1 MCLETECV
9 QGAVLSVDTAKRHI
23 RVTSGTETV
32 VSPLRTWLD
41 PETNSP
47 VVDVFSLFDA
57 FEVLAVEPYMSVIVF
72 VDHSL
77 GEESGD
83 EDGADGFQA
92 VVGRACG
99 DRVAVVSAFLF
110 ISS

>member
-1 MCLETECV
+1 M
-9 QGAVLSVDTAKRHI
+9 
-23 RVTSGTETV
+23 
-32 VSPLRTWLD
+32 
-41 PETNSP
+41 
-47 VVDVFSLFDA
+47 FSLFDA
-57 FEVLAVEPYMSVIVF
+57 FEVLAVEPYVSVIVF

-77 GEESGD
+77 GEESDD
-83 EDGADGFQA
+83 EVNGFQA